1 MIAILLSADTFRG
14 NTTPPEPSRMSCFSW
29 ATDCPWRPLPA
40 GSSSPSCCG
49 QSRRRGASD

>member
-1 MIAILLSADTFRG
+1 MIAILLTADTFRG